1 MGCRQIL
8 DLPALQFYVAE
19 RRMKHIMKDFTI
31 PFTNNQVERD
41 LRMMA
46 VKQKIP
52 WIFRSEGGAMSF
64 CRIRGSLSTLKKYDR
79 PVLPDLREVFERALL
94 LSTATI

>member
-1 MGCRQIL
+1 MGCRQIF
-8 DLPALQFYVAE
+8 DLPTLQFYVAE

-46 VKQKIP
+46 VK
-52 WIFRSEGGAMSF
+52 
-64 CRIRGSLSTLKKYDR
+64 
-79 PVLPDLREVFERALL
+79 
-94 LSTATI
+94 